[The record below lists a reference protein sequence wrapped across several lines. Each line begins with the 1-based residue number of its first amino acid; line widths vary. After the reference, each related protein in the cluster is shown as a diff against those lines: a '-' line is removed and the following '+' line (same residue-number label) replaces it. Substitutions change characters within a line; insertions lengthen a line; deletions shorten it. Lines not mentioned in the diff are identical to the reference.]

1 MAINQNLKKKFI
13 PLLSVLENE
22 EFSEIL
28 NNKVVYLHFF
38 IRELMAANLIIM
50 CAITHFV
57 IAAAYQN
64 TSLIVSFRVGV
75 ICNYLSYAE
84 LARAR

>member
-1 MAINQNLKKKFI
+1 M
-13 PLLSVLENE
+13 
-22 EFSEIL
+22 
-28 NNKVVYLHFF
+28 
-38 IRELMAANLIIM
+38 RELMAANLIIM

-64 TSLIVSFRVGV
+64 SSVIVSFRAGV

-84 LARAR
+84 LLRP